1 MISISIDLQD
11 GFSDDIVVVHVN
23 GQEIF
28 NKKGVNTDYTLGRAD
43 SVEIPIREGSL
54 DVAVAVPPKS
64 LSDKVVIEAAADVYL
79 GVSIIDDRI
88 VFKISDEMYEY
99 F

>member
-1 MISISIDLQD
+1 MISIDLQE
-11 GFSDDIVVVHVN
+11 GFSDDIVVVQVN

-28 NKKGVNTDYTLGRAD
+28 NKKGVKTDYSSGLAD
-43 SVEIPIREGSL
+43 LIKIPISESSVE
-54 DVAVAVPPKS
+54 VAVAVPPKS
-64 LSDKVVIEAAADVYL
+64 LSDKVVIEATADVYL
-79 GVSIIDDRI
+79 GVSIIEDRI

>member
-11 GFSDDIVVVHVN
+11 GFSDDIVVVQVN

-28 NKKGVNTDYTLGRAD
+28 NKKGVNTDYSLGRAD
-43 SVEIPIREGSL
+43 SVETLVPEDSVE
-54 DVAVAVPPKS
+54 VAVAVPSKS
-64 LSDKVVIEAAADVYL
+64 LSDTVVIKAAAEIYL

-88 VFKISDEMYEY
+88 VFRISDKMYRY